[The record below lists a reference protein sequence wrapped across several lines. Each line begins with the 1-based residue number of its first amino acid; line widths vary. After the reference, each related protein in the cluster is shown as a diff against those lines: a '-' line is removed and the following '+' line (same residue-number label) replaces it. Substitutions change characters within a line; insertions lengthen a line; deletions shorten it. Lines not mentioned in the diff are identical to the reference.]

1 MPKTTPHTSIPLSP
15 VRPGP
20 SLSLAPPDRFDD
32 DTEGSDI
39 VHLSKET
46 SRQTSPSGEH
56 TAQLD
61 RFKGRADRLED
72 EDKRSSDFGSWDDA
86 AAEEGEDD
94 MPSDLRPSHHQPL
107 LPSDKARQSYEGP
120 RPSASRRSSRFRE
133 RDPDDAARAATRKRY
148 LYAGCFLLLSLVSFA
163 VQTETAVYIQH
174 NLHWNKAYCML

>member
-1 MPKTTPHTSIPLSP
+1 MPSDFIRLSSVRSQPSTSLQ
-15 VRPGP
+15 
-20 SLSLAPPDRFDD
+20 PPDHFDD

-46 SRQTSPSGEH
+46 SRHPSP
-56 TAQLD
+56 AQPSSY
-61 RFKGRADRLED
+61 RERAEGSED
-72 EDKRSSDFGSWDDA
+72 GAKRSSDFDSWDDA

-133 RDPDDAARAATRKRY
+133 RDPDDAAKEATKKRY
-148 LYAGCFLLLSLVSFA
+148 MYAGGFLLLSLVSFA

>member
-1 MPKTTPHTSIPLSP
+1 MPSHHPSDAIPLSS

-20 SLSLAPPDRFDD
+20 STSLAPPDHFDD
-32 DTEGSDI
+32 DIEDGSDI

-46 SRQTSPSGEH
+46 SRQPSPGQNQTYPARGKAVEY
-56 TAQLD
+56 D
-61 RFKGRADRLED
+61 G
-72 EDKRSSDFGSWDDA
+72 KRSSDFDSWSDA
-86 AAEEGEDD
+86 VAEEGDDD

-133 RDPDDAARAATRKRY
+133 RDPDDAARAATKKRY
-148 LYAGCFLLLSLVSFA
+148 MYAGAFLLLSLISFA

>member
-1 MPKTTPHTSIPLSP
+1 M
-15 VRPGP
+15 
-20 SLSLAPPDRFDD
+20 
-32 DTEGSDI
+32 
-39 VHLSKET
+39 HLSKET
-46 SRQTSPSGEH
+46 SRQTSPSVEDLAH
-56 TAQLD
+56 PDKYKQ
-61 RFKGRADRLED
+61 RAED
-72 EDKRSSDFGSWDDA
+72 EGKRSSDFDSWDDA

-133 RDPDDAARAATRKRY
+133 RDPDDAAKAATKKRY
-148 LYAGCFLLLSLVSFA
+148 MYAAGFLLLSLISFA